1 MYKIRHV
8 YFKVH
13 TFAVYFILSD
23 DAYLLLLWLSGD
35 LAKRPRKRQLLPWGK
50 KKSGQSKSYD
60 LQFNN

>member
-35 LAKRPRKRQLLPWGK
+35 LAKRLLPWGK